1 MGRSVRDPYELLNV
15 DRRATAAEI
24 KGAFRR
30 LAAQH
35 HPDRNPH
42 DPQAQVRFQQLN
54 EAYQILSDPQKRAA
68 YDRYGPSAFRPGGQ
82 PGDSGLGG
90 LDGLLS
96 DLLGA
101 IGIRAGQRGNIK
113 QRVKLSF
120 EEAARGCRKQLRYDR
135 LDTCAQCDGSGGE
148 PQSQVQTCPTCGGRG
163 RIPFRQG
170 GFSLPIEPSCSRCRG
185 TGQIPRTRCSHCSGK
200 GLTSRTFTVEVE
212 LPAGVE
218 TGSSRVVPGAG
229 NRLRPDRPAGD
240 LAVNVE
246 VSEHPVFRRSGD
258 NVVCELPIG
267 FSQAA
272 LGGQVEVPTL
282 DGKIKLRVPPA
293 TQPGSVLRV
302 RGKGIPHRRR
312 SGRGDQLV
320 EVSIEVPT
328 ALSERARELIEALGR
343 ELDDSVQPQQR
354 SFVEKLKGLFG

>member
-1 MGRSVRDPYELLNV
+1 MGRAVQDPYELLNL
-15 DRRATAAEI
+15 DRRATTAEV

-35 HPDRNPH
+35 HPDRNPN

-68 YDRYGPSAFRPGGQ
+68 YDRYGPAAFRPGGRH
-82 PGDSGLGG
+82 GESGLGG
-90 LDGLLS
+90 FDGLLS

-101 IGIRAGQRGNIK
+101 IGIRAGQRGNISK
-113 QRVKLSF
+113 RVRLSF
-120 EEAARGCRKQLRYDR
+120 EEAARGCRKELRYER
-135 LDTCAQCDGSGGE
+135 VDTCPRCDGGGGE
-148 PQSQVQTCPTCGGRG
+148 PQSQVETCPTCGGRG
-163 RIPFRQG
+163 QIHFQHRGFTLPFDHV
-170 GFSLPIEPSCSRCRG
+170 CSRCRG
-185 TGQIPRTRCSHCSGK
+185 SGQIPRTRCTDCGGR
-200 GLTSRTFTVEVE
+200 GLTSRVRTVEVE
-212 LPAGVE
+212 LPAGID

-229 NRLRPDRPAGD
+229 NRLRPDRPRGD
-240 LAVNVE
+240 LEVRVE
-246 VSEHPVFRRSGD
+246 VAEHPFFRRSGD
-258 NVVCELPIG
+258 NVVCGLPIS

-282 DGKIKLRVPPA
+282 DGTIRLRVPPA

-320 EVSIEVPT
+320 EVNVEVPT
-328 ALSERARELIEALGR
+328 ALSERARELVQELGR
-343 ELDDSVQPQQR
+343 ELGDDLQPQQR
-354 SFVEKLKGLFG
+354 SFMEKLRGLFG